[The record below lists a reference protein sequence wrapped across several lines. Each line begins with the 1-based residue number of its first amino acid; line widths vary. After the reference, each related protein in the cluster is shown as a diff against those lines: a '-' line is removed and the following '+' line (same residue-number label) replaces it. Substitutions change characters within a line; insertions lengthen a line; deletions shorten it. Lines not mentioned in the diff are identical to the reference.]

1 MIQLPRRSVTR
12 FFIPLIDVLILLFCI
27 FLLMPMS
34 GLVVPADEE
43 DSPSAGGPDAARA
56 LSAAEQRELARLRRE
71 RQQWRS
77 LEGLRQQKQELEQL
91 LQQLRHER
99 MEALQQ
105 RFVVRTLQMADDG
118 RLFYYDPLREKGRL
132 VEITRANVEGFI
144 DRQRKAAGAK
154 DAYFL
159 LMYPRPVE
167 GLPAYPLRRQ
177 REEYDEWFR
186 GVPHGY
192 DIPFQT
198 P

>member
-12 FFIPLIDVLILLFCI
+12 FFIPLIDVLVLLFGI

-34 GLVVPADEE
+34 GLILPTEE
-43 DSPSAGGPDAARA
+43 AGAGLAGDAARG
-56 LSAAEQRELARLRRE
+56 LSIVERDELVRLRRE
-71 RQQWRS
+71 RQQLRD
-77 LEGLRQQKQELEQL
+77 LEDLLQQKQKLEQL
-91 LQQLRHER
+91 LQQLRKEWPD
-99 MEALQQ
+99 ALQQ
-105 RFVVRTLQMADDG
+105 RFVMRTLQVADDG
-118 RLFYYDPLREKGRL
+118 RLFYYDPRREKERL
-132 VEITRANVEGFI
+132 VEITRENVMDFLAA
-144 DRQRKAAGAK
+144 QQLAAGGK
-154 DAYFL
+154 DVYYL
-159 LMYPRPVE
+159 LMYPRPAA